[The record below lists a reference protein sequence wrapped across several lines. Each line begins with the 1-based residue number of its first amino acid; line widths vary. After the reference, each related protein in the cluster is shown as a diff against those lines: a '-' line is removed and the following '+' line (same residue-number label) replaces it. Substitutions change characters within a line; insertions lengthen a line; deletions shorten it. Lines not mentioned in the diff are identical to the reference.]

1 MKKIVLIVDAIN
13 FTPEVLDFASG
24 IASLSGS
31 PVTCVFIH
39 DTSYM
44 NNQGVN
50 MLGGQLYVEEIVFSQ
65 DEQKII
71 ANTINKNIALFNA
84 ECTKI
89 GMTGIARL
97 EKGLP
102 KDIILKESRFAD
114 FIIASPLLAFDGE
127 QNVPTAFIKEVLAG
141 AECPV
146 LLSPEQHLPVE
157 EIIVA
162 YDGSK
167 SSTYALKQFC
177 YQLPALC
184 TKKVT
189 VLSVA
194 ESDKESEQGTHDLL
208 LSEWIKVH
216 CKDVVFVTLKGNAR
230 DVLFNYFMEIHGE
243 KRVLLVAGAFGRNA
257 LSRFFKPGST
267 ELVLRTVDIPVFIAH
282 S

>member
-13 FTPEVLDFASG
+13 FIPEVLDFASG

-31 PVTCVFIH
+31 VVTCVFIQ

-50 MLGGQLYVEEIVFSQ
+50 MLGGQLYVEEIILSQ

-71 ANTINKNIALFNA
+71 TDTIDRNIALFNA
-84 ECTKI
+84 ACKTRGI
-89 GMTGIARL
+89 SGIARV
-97 EKGLP
+97 EKGIP
-102 KDIILKESRFAD
+102 KDIILNESRYAD

-127 QNVPTAFIKEVLAG
+127 QNVPTAFIKEILSE

-146 LLSPEQHLPVE
+146 LLSPELHLPID

-167 SSTYALKQFC
+167 SSVFALKQFC

-189 VLSVA
+189 ILSVVEGEKEEPA
-194 ESDKESEQGTHDLL
+194 SRDTLISD
-208 LSEWIKVH
+208 WINVH
-216 CKDVVFVTLKGNAR
+216 CSDVKFVTLRGNAR
-230 DVLFNYFMEIHGE
+230 DVLFSYFMEIHGE
-243 KRVLLVAGAFGRNA
+243 KRILLVAGAFGRNA

-267 ELVLRTVDIPVFIAH
+267 ELVLKTVDIPVFIAH
-282 S
+282 R